1 MNVLQAAEDTLGL
14 MAQRIAAGDRPHTMP
29 ATGATGTIHLYDM
42 LDQMRK
48 SNKEEPP
55 MSYGKANRWLGWMQC
70 AVVAHG
76 LASLDE
82 MKDMNREHAKTEWTD
97 CDMGSTA

>member
-1 MNVLQAAEDTLGL
+1 MNVLQAAEDTIAL
-14 MAQRIAAGDRPHTMP
+14 MEKRLAEGALPHTMSIAGP
-29 ATGATGTIHLYDM
+29 TGTIHLLDM
-42 LDQMRK
+42 LYQMRR

-76 LASLDE
+76 LASLQE

-97 CDMGSTA
+97 CDMESTT